1 MRKAGLN
8 VSRASSIMTAFFTDK
23 SVTDYETAKSADT
36 KKYADYFNYLQ
47 SNGIYTAP
55 SQFEAMFVS
64 VAHTD
69 EDIEKTCNIIEEYK
83 K

>member
-1 MRKAGLN
+1 MKLQNRQI
-8 VSRASSIMTAFFTDK
+8 R
-23 SVTDYETAKSADT
+23 

-83 K
+83 NKFKKPLDVNEFFSSKHQEAFIIILV